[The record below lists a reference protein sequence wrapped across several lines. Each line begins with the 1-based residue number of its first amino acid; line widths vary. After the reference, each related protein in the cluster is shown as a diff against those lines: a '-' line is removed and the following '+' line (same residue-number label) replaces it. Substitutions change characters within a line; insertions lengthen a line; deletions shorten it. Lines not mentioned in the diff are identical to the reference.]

1 MQERNEI
8 FMAIKTNCKRG
19 NGKYKYF
26 RVSATIGKKPDGTP
40 IRKDFMGKNQ
50 KEALA
55 KRDAYLA
62 ELNKGLTLNYD
73 KMTLGELMKTWLF
86 DYVKVHTAHNTLAR
100 YTLVYNNYVK
110 PTELNS
116 KRLCDI
122 KFLYLQ
128 QYYNK
133 LFSEGVTSS
142 KIYNLNKVLRNFFNF
157 CITNQYMLANPT
169 FKIVIP
175 KEKTT
180 ENKKDNIDIFTDEEI
195 EAITKNSHD
204 YMYYLFKLALATGLR
219 EGELL
224 GLELGCINIDAA
236 EITVKQALKTVQIYE
251 DENTSK
257 REIQIGSTKNNKS
270 RTVPIPKG
278 LINDLKKH
286 INKQKELFLSFGLQY
301 TYTDFLFTTKGC
313 QPINARNLQRAWERT
328 LKRANVRYRKFHNI
342 RHTYASKLL
351 ANGVDIKTI
360 STLLGH
366 SNISITADTYIHVVA
381 ETKADAVSKINYLFM

>member
-1 MQERNEI
+1 
-8 FMAIKTNCKRG
+8 MAVKTNVEK
-19 NGKYKYF
+19 GKYKYY
-26 RVSATIGKKPDGTP
+26 RVTATVGTTPEGKP
-40 IRKDFMGKNQ
+40 IKKEFYGKNQ
-50 KEALA
+50 KEAIA
-55 KRDAYLA
+55 KKDAYLA
-62 ELNKGLTLNYD
+62 ELNKGLTIDYD
-73 KMTLGELMKTWLF
+73 KMTLGDLMKTWLF

-100 YTLVYNNYVK
+100 YALVYNNYVK

-133 LFSEGVTSS
+133 LFSEGIASS
-142 KIYNLNKVLRNFFNF
+142 KIFNLNKILRNFFNF
-157 CITNQYMLANPT
+157 CITNQYMLTNPT
-169 FKIVIP
+169 FRIVIP

-195 EAITKNSHD
+195 EAITENSRD

-224 GLELGCINIDAA
+224 GLELGCININTA
-236 EITVKQALKTVQIYE
+236 EITVKQALKTVHIYE

-257 REIQIGSTKNNKS
+257 REIQLGSTKNNKT

-278 LINDLKKH
+278 LIKDLKKH
-286 INKQKELFLSFGLQY
+286 INKQKGLFLSFGLQY
-301 TYTDFLFTTKGC
+301 TDTDFLFTTKGC
-313 QPINARNLQRAWERT
+313 LPINARNMQRAWRRT
-328 LKRANVRYRKFHNI
+328 LTRANVRYRKFHNV

-351 ANGVDIKTI
+351 EKGVDIKTI

-366 SNISITADTYIHVVA
+366 SNISITADIYVHVVP
-381 ETKADAVSKINYLFM
+381 EIKADAASRINYLFAE